1 MLMTFS
7 NEFNDIAK
15 YEFGVDVK
23 NLSTNKLRA
32 KLEDLVEENQAVIN
46 NLIGVKH
53 AQEHLKISKELNN
66 KLYYSKKL
74 YNEFME
80 EFNK

>member
-1 MLMTFS
+1 MTFS

>member
-1 MLMTFS
+1 MTFS

-15 YEFGVDVK
+15 YEFSVDVK
-23 NLSTNKLRA
+23 NLSVNKLRA
-32 KLEDLVEENQAVIN
+32 KLEDLVEENQAVVN

-53 AQEHLKISKELNN
+53 AQEHFKISKELNN
-66 KLYYSKKL
+66 KLYYSRKL
-74 YNEFME
+74 YSEFME